1 MRMQCLCNADVMLFM
16 MKSKGVSSWNAS
28 EVCVR
33 AELRISLR
41 LPLTTCKIS
50 SPQTVSVFFAVV
62 LFFAVFRSIKSRAN
76 SAWHALRFTTCFR
89 LTCTQWSLSWMRIS
103 CPRRQMWKH
112 ILKRFEN
119 DEKKRTH
126 IYIFCIILR
135 IVSAWRDFEIRGRT
149 RSAQNRR
156 PTFHNFR
163 ANGSKT
169 ADAKGQAMTLTS
181 EASRPQSQD

>member
-1 MRMQCLCNADVMLFM
+1 MVLQGFI
-16 MKSKGVSSWNAS
+16 SIVSLSPLLSNLH
-28 EVCVR
+28 R
-33 AELRISLR
+33 RILR
-41 LPLTTCKIS
+41 
-50 SPQTVSVFFAVV
+50 
-62 LFFAVFRSIKSRAN
+62 
-76 SAWHALRFTTCFR
+76 SAIIACALQKNALRFTTCFR
-89 LTCTQWSLSWMRIS
+89 STCTQWSLSWMRIS

-119 DEKKRTH
+119 DEKKRKH
-126 IYIFCIILR
+126 IYIYIYIFCIILR

-169 ADAKGQAMTLTS
+169 ANAKGQAMTLTS